1 MKVAQYLLQRTTE
14 LNQHQQTFH
23 RLFYFLEDQELMFIP
38 EGESWA
44 AIECI
49 EHLNFVFEHYLPQL
63 KAISISDASSR
74 KQTEISL
81 NKLSILIR
89 KFMTNNMGLGQRSI
103 HAARKLK
110 PRRLQKNGHKF
121 SPQKAM
127 ENFIDDL
134 DDLKKIISIIVSST
148 TLSNIKVNTT
158 RPFLKIRSVTAI
170 EYLIPHIGRH
180 LSQAERILNGGSLA
194 REQQSNNPDLIY
206 PTSAEKIA

>member
-14 LNQHQQTFH
+14 INQHQQTFH
-23 RLFYFLEDQELMFIP
+23 RLFYFLEDHELLFIP

-63 KAISISDASSR
+63 KAISISDAGSR

-110 PRRLQKNGHKF
+110 PRRLQKHGHKF

-180 LSQAERILNGGSLA
+180 LDQAERILNGGSLA

>member
-23 RLFYFLEDQELMFIP
+23 RLFYFLEDHELLFIP

-63 KAISISDASSR
+63 KAISISDAGSR

-110 PRRLQKNGHKF
+110 PRRLQKHGHKF

-134 DDLKKIISIIVSST
+134 DELKKIISIIVSST

-180 LSQAERILNGGSLA
+180 LDQAERILNGGSLA

>member
-23 RLFYFLEDQELMFIP
+23 RLFYFLEDHELLFIP

-63 KAISISDASSR
+63 KAISISDAGSR

-103 HAARKLK
+103 HEARKLK
-110 PRRLQKNGHKF
+110 PRRLQKHGHKF

-180 LSQAERILNGGSLA
+180 LDQAERILNGGSLA

>member
-23 RLFYFLEDQELMFIP
+23 RLFYFLEDQELLFIP

-110 PRRLQKNGHKF
+110 PRRLQKHGHKF

-180 LSQAERILNGGSLA
+180 LDQAERILNGGSLA

>member
-23 RLFYFLEDQELMFIP
+23 RLFYFLEDHELLFIP

-63 KAISISDASSR
+63 KAISISDAGSR

-110 PRRLQKNGHKF
+110 PRRLQKHGHKF

-180 LSQAERILNGGSLA
+180 LDQAERILNGGSLA

>member
-23 RLFYFLEDQELMFIP
+23 RLFYFLEDQELLFIP

-63 KAISISDASSR
+63 KAISISDAGSR

-110 PRRLQKNGHKF
+110 PRRLQKHGHKF

-180 LSQAERILNGGSLA
+180 LDQAERILNGGSLA

>member
-1 MKVAQYLLQRTTE
+1 MNVDQYLFQRISE
-14 LNQHQQTFH
+14 IEQHQQTFQ

-49 EHLNFVFEHYLPQL
+49 EHLNFVSEHYLPQL
-63 KAISISDASSR
+63 KAICVSDAR
-74 KQTEISL
+74 TTEQTEISL
-81 NKLSILIR
+81 NWSSILIR
-89 KFMTNNMGLGQRSI
+89 KFMTKNMGLWQRNI
-103 HAARKLK
+103 RAAEKVK
-110 PRRLQKNGHKF
+110 PRRLQKHGHKF

-134 DDLKKIISIIVSST
+134 DQLKKIVSIISSST
-148 TLSNIKVNTT
+148 TLCHAKVHTT
-158 RPFLKIRSVTAI
+158 RPLLKIRSVTAI

-180 LSQAERILNGGSLA
+180 LDQAERILNGGRLA

-206 PTSAEKIA
+206 PTSTERIA

>member
-23 RLFYFLEDQELMFIP
+23 RLFYFLEDHELLFIP

-110 PRRLQKNGHKF
+110 PRRLQKHGHKF

-180 LSQAERILNGGSLA
+180 LDQAERILNGGSLA

>member
-23 RLFYFLEDQELMFIP
+23 RLFYFLEDQELLFIP

-49 EHLNFVFEHYLPQL
+49 EHLNFVFEYYLPQL

-110 PRRLQKNGHKF
+110 PRRLQKHGHKF

-134 DDLKKIISIIVSST
+134 DELKKIISIIVSST

-180 LSQAERILNGGSLA
+180 LDQAERILNGGSLA

>member
-23 RLFYFLEDQELMFIP
+23 RLFYFLEDHELLFIP

-63 KAISISDASSR
+63 KAISISDAGSR

-89 KFMTNNMGLGQRSI
+89 KFITNNMGLGQRSI

-110 PRRLQKNGHKF
+110 PRRLQKHGHKF

-180 LSQAERILNGGSLA
+180 LDQAERILNGGSLA

>member
-23 RLFYFLEDQELMFIP
+23 RLFYFLEDQELLFIP

-49 EHLNFVFEHYLPQL
+49 EHLNFVFEYYLPQL

-81 NKLSILIR
+81 NKSSILIR

-110 PRRLQKNGHKF
+110 PRRLQKHGHKF

-180 LSQAERILNGGSLA
+180 LDQAERILNGGSLA

>member
-14 LNQHQQTFH
+14 INQHQQTFH
-23 RLFYFLEDQELMFIP
+23 RLFYFLEDQELLFIP

-49 EHLNFVFEHYLPQL
+49 EHLNFVFEYYLPQL
-63 KAISISDASSR
+63 KAISISDASSTE
-74 KQTEISL
+74 QTEISL
-81 NKLSILIR
+81 NKSSILIR
-89 KFMTNNMGLGQRSI
+89 KFMTNNMGLWQRSI
-103 HAARKLK
+103 HAARKVK
-110 PRRLQKNGHKF
+110 PRKLQKHGHKF

-134 DDLKKIISIIVSST
+134 DQLKTILRVIASSST
-148 TLSNIKVNTT
+148 LSRAKVNST
-158 RPFLKIRSVTAI
+158 RPLFKLQSITAL

>member
-14 LNQHQQTFH
+14 INQHQQTFH
-23 RLFYFLEDQELMFIP
+23 RLFYFLEDQELLFIP

-63 KAISISDASSR
+63 KAICISDASTTE
-74 KQTEISL
+74 QTEISL
-81 NKLSILIR
+81 NKSSTLIR
-89 KFMTNNMGLGQRSI
+89 KFMTKNLGLWQRSI
-103 HAARKLK
+103 RAAGKVK
-110 PRRLQKNGHKF
+110 PRRLQKHGHKF

-127 ENFIDDL
+127 ENFINDL
-134 DDLKKIISIIVSST
+134 DQLKKIISIIVSST
-148 TLSNIKVNTT
+148 TLSNTKVNTT
-158 RPFLKIRSVTAI
+158 RPLLKIRSVTAI

-180 LSQAERILNGGSLA
+180 LNQAERILNGGHLS

-206 PTSAEKIA
+206 PTSAERIA